1 MSVWYLELDD
11 EITDAVARLRA
22 AKDDRVVFV
31 VPAGSRIGTGRI
43 NFRLLAREAVS
54 RDLRIA
60 LVSGDPQVR
69 ALAAS
74 AGLPTYASVGESERG
89 AATEGPLALDATDG
103 SPEDGTDATATITTA
118 PGPGSGI
125 RTAGSRPVRQPRS
138 RRRKAA
144 MAAGALGLA
153 LVVGGGTLLALYRA
167 VPTAQITLAL
177 APRALGPVPIAISVS
192 AAEQTDP
199 ETGAVQGQLAPV
211 TIERTVVVTATD
223 TQPLGDRAKGS
234 VTFTNASHTT
244 VPIPDQTRVATVDGV
259 EFVTQWAIRGIAPGA
274 SERVDVRA
282 ARQGEEGN
290 VEAGTIT
297 VIVEPGLAAQLS
309 GWRGHQPRA
318 DLGRDHRQHPR
329 VQPGRLRRRRHP
341 ADGRPHRRPQD
352 GRPGARGGHH
362 RVPGTA
368 QQRGVVVVDQA
379 ASDIVGAIGPNTAVG
394 QPWRQR
400 ADGREGSGRGGGAT
414 PAGRRRRTQ
423 LRGPRGA
430 HRPGRA
436 DHHRRSRALSGHG
449 QRRDVRP
456 PGDHRRAAEEV
467 RSKTILEAQRILR
480 PYGTATITLSPDFLP
495 ALPDDPSR
503 IEIRAEPPAPGATPI
518 PTISPSPGASATP
531 HAATPAPGAS
541 ASAPATDTPAPGASA
556 SPSPVPGAGVSP
568 HATGTPVPGSMAPSV
583 APTSGTLRPHRPTPS
598 ASLASAPPASA
609 APAGTGPTPDA
620 SQAPAA

>member
-1 MSVWYLELDD
+1 
-11 EITDAVARLRA
+11 
-22 AKDDRVVFV
+22 
-31 VPAGSRIGTGRI
+31 
-43 NFRLLAREAVS
+43 
-54 RDLRIA
+54 
-60 LVSGDPQVR
+60 
-69 ALAAS
+69 
-74 AGLPTYASVGESERG
+74 
-89 AATEGPLALDATDG
+89 
-103 SPEDGTDATATITTA
+103 
-118 PGPGSGI
+118 
-125 RTAGSRPVRQPRS
+125 
-138 RRRKAA
+138 

-297 VIVEPGLAAQLS
+297 VIVEPGLAAQLGQGGGVTNPEPTS
-309 GWRGHQPRA
+309 DGTTANTPVFSQADYDAAVAQLTA
-318 DLGRDHRQHPR
+318 DLTDG
-329 VQPGRLRRRRHP
+329 LRTAVP
-341 ADGRPHRRPQD
+341 APEAGII
-352 GRPGARGGHH
+352 AF
-362 RVPGTA
+362 PGTA

-379 ASDIVGAIGPNTAVG
+379 ASDIVGAIGPETRLSGSLGANVLTVARDQVEEVARHLLAAAAAPSSVVPG
-394 QPWRQR
+394 ARIDLGEPTITGDHARYR
-400 ADGREGSGRGGGAT
+400 ATGSGVMYGLPVTIDA
-414 PAGRRRRTQ
+414 
-423 LRGPRGA
+423 LR
-430 HRPGRA
+430 
-436 DHHRRSRALSGHG
+436 
-449 QRRDVRP
+449 
-456 PGDHRRAAEEV
+456 EEV
-467 RSKTILEAQRILR
+467 RSKTIPEAQRILR

-518 PTISPSPGASATP
+518 PMISPSPGASATP

-556 SPSPVPGAGVSP
+556 SPRASGHPSPSPVPGAGVSP

-598 ASLASAPPASA
+598 ASPASAPPASA